1 MSGKNR
7 TFAEFNPKNTI
18 IMARIRFISPV
29 EALQGNLSGS
39 QKLVYPTSDNKAWDS
54 PDGKQFA
61 RNYTPRFI
69 GAMRAASG
77 KTYFAVKARSAVNM
91 TANVRRQQAITSVA
105 LLYAN
110 AIMVDAAGLTAANAI
125 WRDHIAAGYNKYT
138 TLRGFLNAMLQEG
151 LAAKDRVISVG
162 VQGVSET
169 RLTVTNVY
177 VWNSTTAGDVT
188 PEINRVL
195 MAKFFPYLGVSGSG
209 TNPTGFG
216 AINSKNNPFA
226 FLVGNGWQDVISSSS
241 AAMTAYNAGLQFST
255 ATVGGTDYVK
265 VGSDW
270 LKNAAGAYVN
280 EDMHPQAVTYYT
292 TSVAPSE

>member
-1 MSGKNR
+1 
-7 TFAEFNPKNTI
+7 
-18 IMARIRFISPV
+18 MARIRFISPV

-39 QKLVYPTSDNKAWDS
+39 QKLLYPTSDNKAWES

-77 KTYFAVKARSAVNM
+77 KTYFSVKKRSAVNM
-91 TANVRRQQAITSVA
+91 TENVRRQQAITSVA

-110 AIMVDAAGLTAANAI
+110 AIMADAAGFTAAMAI

-138 TLRGFLNAMLQEG
+138 TIRGFLNAMLQEG
-151 LAAKDRVISVG
+151 IAAKDRVISVG

-169 RLTVTNVY
+169 RLSVTNVY
-177 VWNSTTAGDVT
+177 VWNSQTAGDVT
-188 PEINRVL
+188 PTISNVL
-195 MAKFFPYLGVSGSG
+195 MAKFFPYIGVSGSG
-209 TNPTGFG
+209 TNQTNFG

-226 FLVGNGWQDVISSSS
+226 FLVGETWDDIITSPGTQM
-241 AAMTAYNAGLQFST
+241 AAFNASLNLST
-255 ATVGGTDYVK
+255 ATVGTKDYVK

-270 LKNAAGAYVN
+270 LKNKAGVYV
-280 EDMHPQAVTYYT
+280 EAETLPQEAIYYT
-292 TSVAPSE
+292 TSVAPE